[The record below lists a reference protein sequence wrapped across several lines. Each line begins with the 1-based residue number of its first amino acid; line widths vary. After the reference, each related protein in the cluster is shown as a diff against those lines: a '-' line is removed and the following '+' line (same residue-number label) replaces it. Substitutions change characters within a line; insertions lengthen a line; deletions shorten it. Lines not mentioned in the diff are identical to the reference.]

1 MDAHEARE
9 IAARYLAEALP
20 SATPLAL
27 FDSDP
32 DDRGWCYL
40 FSWNTEAYVRTGDMA
55 YNIGP
60 GTGPIAVVKSTGDA
74 WALGSSF
81 FDHQLENYARE
92 HGISL
97 T

>member
-1 MDAHEARE
+1 MDGREARL
-9 IAARYLAEALP
+9 IAARYLVEGLP

-27 FDSDP
+27 FDDDP

-40 FSWNTEAYVRTGDMA
+40 FFWNTEAYVRTGDMA

-74 WALGSSF
+74 WALGGSSF
-81 FDHQLENYARE
+81 DRQLDKYARE
-92 HGISL
+92 HGIAL
-97 T
+97 D